1 MIYYGKFF
9 LFAYLLMILQSTIL
23 FKGVLNLFIVPDFLL
38 IYIFWLVIENK
49 ESIAKYVGLFSGI
62 FLDLL
67 NPDKT
72 FINTISYF
80 FSTLYIINLRN
91 RFITF
96 NFLLKIITVKV
107 ISLAVSIP
115 KTIYLYYSSGILT
128 QKDFQMIIFYVLS
141 NGIIMYFVY
150 YFDMF
155 ILKRNEV

>member
-1 MIYYGKFF
+1 
-9 LFAYLLMILQSTIL
+9 
-23 FKGVLNLFIVPDFLL
+23 
-38 IYIFWLVIENK
+38 
-49 ESIAKYVGLFSGI
+49 
-62 FLDLL
+62 
-67 NPDKT
+67 
-72 FINTISYF
+72 
-80 FSTLYIINLRN
+80 
-91 RFITF
+91 
-96 NFLLKIITVKV
+96 VKV